1 MSISEPFIRRPIATS
16 LLMLGVLVFGI
27 GSYNLLPVAALPR
40 VDFPTVVVTTNYPG
54 ASPETMA
61 SAIATPLEQQFA
73 ALPSLTEMSSTSGV
87 GTTMITLQFDL
98 ERSIDAAA
106 QDVQQAINAATGLL
120 PKDLPSPPTYR
131 KTNPA
136 DRPVLIYAIHSDALP
151 VYRID
156 DYAYTIIA
164 QKLAT
169 VKGVAESRIFGQK
182 PYAVHVQVNPGEL
195 AARGIGLEDLRSALT
210 LATVNRPKGNLASA
224 HQTVTLDTNDQIFD
238 AAGFRKVIVAYKNG
252 APIRLGD
259 IAEVIDGVQNA
270 RAGAWFERKPAEG
283 LAVQRE
289 AGANTNQVVDTI
301 RGAPY
306 EPGLVKRYLCSL
318 DLLPA
323 ILLNCAPPPPGLL
336 EKLQE
341 SIPPSVQV
349 DLVSDRSIVIRAAV
363 HDVQFTMM
371 LTIGLVILVIFIFLR
386 TLWATVIPSLA
397 VPLSLLATFA
407 VMYAVGY
414 SLDNISLMALTIS
427 VGFIVDDAIVMIE
440 NIVRYLEQGDR
451 PFEAA
456 LKGAGQIGFTIISIT
471 FSLIAVFIPL
481 LFMGGIVGRLFREF
495 AVTVSVAV
503 VASAFIS
510 LTLTPVMCSLFL
522 KGQGEHPP
530 GRLSRLAERG
540 FVAVLRGYDR
550 GLIFIFR
557 HQLGA
562 LMATLGL
569 MGLTFI
575 LYFGVPYTSYSGI
588 PKGFFPQQD
597 TGFIFGQAEAR
608 QDTSFAKMAGIVH
621 QIVDIVQK
629 DPAVNGAFYFAGA
642 YAYNPTENTG
652 RVFIQL
658 KPHDQRDV
666 TSDQVIQRLRPK
678 VAAVEGAKFFM
689 QSGQDISIGG
699 RLSRTQYQYTLTDTD
714 SNELNQWAPMV
725 EAAMRKLPELQD
737 VASDQQIAAP
747 HIAIDIDRDA
757 ASRLGLSASLI
768 DETLYD
774 AFGQRQ
780 IATMYTSTNQ
790 YKVILEV
797 KPEFQ
802 NDPTALSKIYVS
814 GPNGVQV
821 PLSSF
826 THFTSKVEP
835 LLLSH
840 QGQFPAVTLSFNLA
854 PGTAIG
860 QAVDKI
866 QAMEADLHMPAT
878 VNGAFQGAAQA
889 FKASLSSTPLL
900 IGAAILVV
908 YIVLGILYESYI
920 HPITILSALP
930 SAGVGALLALMI
942 MHYDLSVIALI
953 GVILLIGIVKKNA
966 IMMIDFALQAERL
979 EGKSPL
985 EAIHEAC
992 LLRFRPIMMTTF
1004 AALFGGLPIAIG
1016 QGAGSELRRP
1026 LGIAMVGGLLV
1037 SQWLTLYTTPVIY
1050 LYLDRLSRFLG
1061 GSRRQSRL
1069 AAALT
1074 DVQRPSLVEDSR
1086 GAAE

>member
-27 GSYNLLPVAALPR
+27 GAYNLLPVAALPK

-73 ALPSLTEMSSTSGV
+73 ALPSLAEMSSTSGV

-98 ERSIDAAA
+98 ERNIEAAA

-164 QKLAT
+164 QKVAT

-182 PYAVHVQVNPGEL
+182 PYAVHIQVNPGEL
-195 AARGIGLEDLRSALT
+195 AARGIGLEDLRTAVT
-210 LATVNRPKGNLASA
+210 AATVNRPKGNLAGA
-224 HQTVTLDTNDQIFD
+224 HQTVTLDTNDQIFN
-238 AAGFRKVIVAYKNG
+238 AEGFRKVIVAYKNG
-252 APIRLGD
+252 APVRLGD

-289 AGANTNQVVDTI
+289 AGANTIQVVDT
-301 RGAPY
+301 
-306 EPGLVKRYLCSL
+306 VKQI
-318 DLLPA
+318 LP
-323 ILLNCAPPPPGLL
+323 
-336 EKLQE
+336 KLQE
-341 SIPPSVQV
+341 SIPPSVQI
-349 DLVSDRSIVIRAAV
+349 DLVSDRSVVIRAAV

-397 VPLSLLATFA
+397 VPLSLLATFG

-427 VGFIVDDAIVMIE
+427 VGFVVDDAIVMIE
-440 NIVRYLEQGDR
+440 NIVRYLELGDG

-481 LFMGGIVGRLFREF
+481 LFMSGIVGRLFREF

-503 VASAFIS
+503 IASAFIS

-530 GRLSRLAERG
+530 GRISRMAERC
-540 FVAVLRGYDR
+540 FVAALNGYDR
-550 GLIFIFR
+550 GLIFILR
-557 HQLGA
+557 HQLPA
-562 LMATLGL
+562 LIATLVL
-569 MGLTFI
+569 MVTTAY
-575 LYFGVPYTSYSGI
+575 LYIII

-608 QDTSFAKMAGIVH
+608 QDTSFAKMQGIVH
-621 QIVDIVQK
+621 ELADIVRK
-629 DPAVNGAFYFAGA
+629 DPAVAGAFYFAGA

-652 RVFIQL
+652 RIFMQL

-737 VASDQQIAAP
+737 VASDQQVAAP

-780 IATMYTSTNQ
+780 IATMYTATNQ

-802 NDPTALSKIYVS
+802 NDPSALSKIYVS
-814 GPNGVQV
+814 GPTGVQV

-826 THFTSKVEP
+826 AHFTSKVEP

-860 QAVDKI
+860 EAVDKI
-866 QAMEADLHMPAT
+866 QAMERDLHMPAT

-900 IGAAILVV
+900 VAAAILVV
-908 YIVLGILYESYI
+908 YIVLGMLYESYI

-1074 DVQRPSLVEDSR
+1074 DVQRPPLVEDTR